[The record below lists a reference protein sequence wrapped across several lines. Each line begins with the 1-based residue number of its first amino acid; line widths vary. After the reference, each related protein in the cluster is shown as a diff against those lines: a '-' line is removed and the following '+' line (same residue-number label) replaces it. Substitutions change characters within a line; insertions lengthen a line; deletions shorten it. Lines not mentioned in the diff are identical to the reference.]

1 MARDK
6 DKYQYLL
13 IGLLKDSDGLK
24 WLQEDAKQHH
34 MEDQLAKLA
43 AIRLTEFYEQQHGR
57 LIPLRIQAVG
67 AMAFGET
74 GALPAQLPSTPVPS
88 ASAPPTVGESQE
100 PEEARSDAVKYTGG
114 NLDEDDKRLSV
125 WEM

>member
-13 IGLLKDSDGLK
+13 IGLLKESDGLK
-24 WLQEDAKQHH
+24 WLLEDARQHH

-57 LIPLRIQAVG
+57 LIPLRIQAMGVVTS
-67 AMAFGET
+67 GET
-74 GALPAQLPSTPVPS
+74 SALPAQLPSESTSP
-88 ASAPPTVGESQE
+88 AAGESQE
-100 PEEARSDAVKYTGG
+100 SETARSDAVKYTGG
-114 NLDEDDKRLSV
+114 ELDENDKRLSV

>member
-13 IGLLKDSDGLK
+13 IGLLKGSDGLN
-24 WLQEDAKQHH
+24 WLLEDAKQHH

-57 LIPLRIQAVG
+57 LIPLRIQALGV
-67 AMAFGET
+67 AASET
-74 GALPAQLPSTPVPS
+74 GALPAQLPSTPVPQV
-88 ASAPPTVGESQE
+88 AAPATDESQE
-100 PEEARSDAVKYTGG
+100 SEAARSDAVRYTGG
-114 NLDEDDKRLSV
+114 DLGDDDKRLSV

>member
-13 IGLLKDSDGLK
+13 IGLLKGSDGLN
-24 WLQEDAKQHH
+24 WLLEDARQHH

-67 AMAFGET
+67 TVASEK
-74 GALPAQLPSTPVPS
+74 GALPALSSTPAPS
-88 ASAPPTVGESQE
+88 APVAQAAAEDEGR
-100 PEEARSDAVKYTGG
+100 EEAHPDAVKYTGG
-114 NLDEDDKRLSV
+114 ELAEDDTRVSF